1 MFKIHIVLV
10 SYCAYYIF
18 NIRKSLFY
26 FETSVTIH
34 EIINDGK
41 SFEQLHDYAHPQMLT
56 DTLNLHEIAKEFIH
70 AKEERLKYFGNFHT
84 Q

>member
-1 MFKIHIVLV
+1 MTENRLNNCMIMHIHKCI
-10 SYCAYYIF
+10 
-18 NIRKSLFY
+18 
-26 FETSVTIH
+26 
-34 EIINDGK
+34 
-41 SFEQLHDYAHPQMLT
+41 T